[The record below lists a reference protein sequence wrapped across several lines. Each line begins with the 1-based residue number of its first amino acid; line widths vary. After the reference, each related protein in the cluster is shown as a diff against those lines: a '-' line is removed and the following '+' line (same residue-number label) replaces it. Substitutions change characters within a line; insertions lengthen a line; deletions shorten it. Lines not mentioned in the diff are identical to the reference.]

1 MFVHR
6 GQRAETHADA
16 DFLKGGRVA
25 MFLHKVGDVVV
36 NLPLPLGNRHAAI
49 VGEGKA
55 NVKGEG
61 NYPFTVGIIWE
72 LPS

>member
-1 MFVHR
+1 
-6 GQRAETHADA
+6 
-16 DFLKGGRVA
+16 